1 MPFKKLIPVLSL
13 AALAAC
19 ADTEPTW
26 EALGHSAQ
34 EIAIIPRGSTCAE
47 LGLGNQSFTLTN
59 PVNGNYAVDST
70 NSLSFTYY
78 DDTNTVFY
86 FNNSTIKMTG
96 VLVSIGER
104 TLMWELGVPGADA
117 WPSLHGPID
126 AVTGDLESPEE
137 VTFCY
142 DYELYV
148 QPSPYAHHARRNT
161 WTIAKSGRS
170 EPLTLAL
177 EQEEL
182 VEYVVTVRH
191 DDSVADG
198 QFIGGPMF
206 VHNKSPNTVTVS
218 AVDVAVGTVAADVTC
233 PVALPFTMAPFTLI
247 ECEFRADVPDTSDR
261 TVVGTA
267 TVSHGLRVSTQEV
280 VASFSSPTTSTA
292 ETDRC
297 VDVTDDAVGYEDH
310 YLGTVCAEEGEIS
323 FEFSDEVGPFSTCG
337 PFAVTTTATYV
348 GLDTGASADA
358 AWTVSGDVQ
367 CNSSCTLSQHYWK
380 VHSQFGPRRYNAIWN
395 TIGPLGEN
403 TVFFSSGGTY
413 VQAMYRRALGN
424 PYWTLA
430 KAYIATRLNQANG
443 ATLTPGTLTAFN
455 TARTLFETYTPIQV
469 PLNLTVRKQFA
480 KAAATLKDFNSG
492 RTGPGKCT
500 CKPDLSDED

>member
-1 MPFKKLIPVLSL
+1 MLVKTLIPALSL

-19 ADTEPTW
+19 SDTEPTW
-26 EALGHSAQ
+26 QAFGHSAQ
-34 EIAIIPRGSTCAE
+34 EIAIIPRGATCAE

-59 PVNGNYAVDST
+59 PVDGDYAVDST

-104 TLMWELGVPGADA
+104 TLMWDIGVPGADA

-126 AVTGDLESPEE
+126 QATGDLESPEE

-177 EQEEL
+177 GQEEL
-182 VEYVVTVRH
+182 VEYEVTVRH

-206 VHNKSPNTVTVS
+206 VKNLSPFTVTVTS
-218 AVDVAVGTVAADVTC
+218 VDVAVGTVAADVTC
-233 PVALPFTMAPFTLI
+233 PIALPFAMAPYTTV
-247 ECEFRADVPDTSDR
+247 ECEFRADVADTTDR
-261 TVVGTA
+261 NVVGSA

-280 VASFSSPTTSTA
+280 VASFASPTTSTT

-297 VDVTDDAVGYEDH
+297 VDVFDDAVGYEDH
-310 YLGTVCAEEGEIS
+310 LLGTVCAEEGEVS
-323 FEFSDEVGPFSTCG
+323 FEFSDEVGPFTACG
-337 PFAVTTTATYV
+337 PFTVTSTASYV

-358 AWTVSGDVQ
+358 AWTVAGTVQ
-367 CNSSCTLSQHYWK
+367 CNASCTLSQHYWK
-380 VHSQFGPRRYNAIWN
+380 VHSHYGPRRYNPTWN
-395 TIGPLGEN
+395 QIGTNGEN
-403 TVFFSSGGTY
+403 TTFFRSGGSY
-413 VQAMYRRALGN
+413 VQAMYRIPLGN

-430 KAYIATRLNQANG
+430 KAYIAATLNRANG
-443 ATLTPGTLTAFN
+443 ATLTPATLTAYN

-480 KAAATLKDFNSG
+480 KTAATLKDFNSG

-500 CKPDLSDED
+500 CKPDLDDEE